1 MHWRRWMWIA
11 AAVIIVA
18 GFAAWGPIV
27 SQVDEPPYHVQRV
40 EQPFELRVY
49 APMLVAE
56 VRVKGERDEAINQ
69 GFRLLADYIFGNNTS
84 AKKLAMTAPVTQ
96 QEASTKIPMTAPVLQ
111 QQEGDNVW
119 QVRFVMPANYKKI
132 SELPQPNNPEVQLLH
147 MPERR
152 FAVIRFSGSSAPS
165 NLDEHRQLLA
175 EYVTNKGLKPIG
187 EPVLAFYNPPWTLPF
202 LRRNEVLQEI
212 K

>member
-1 MHWRRWMWIA
+1 MWIA
-11 AAVIIVA
+11 AAVIIVT

-84 AKKLAMTAPVTQ
+84 AEKLAMTAPVTQ

-111 QQEGDNVW
+111 QQQGNNVW
-119 QVRFVMPANYKKI
+119 KVRFVMPANYQKI
-132 SELPQPNNPEVQLLH
+132 SELPQPNNPEVQLLQL
-147 MPERR
+147 PERR
-152 FAVIRFSGSSAPS
+152 FATIRFSGSSAPS

-175 EYVTNKGLKPIG
+175 EFITSEGLTPIG
-187 EPVLAFYNPPWTLPF
+187 EPMLAFYNPPWTLPF